1 MQTTA
6 TPIEFKNCSR
16 TFANGH
22 IGVHPLDLQIAAGE
36 TLVLLGPSGCGKTTT
51 LRLLAGLEPLDEGG
65 SIRFGDKEVSHLSI
79 EKRDIGIVFQNYALF
94 PNMNVLK
101 NITYGLNF
109 RELSKDAKRKRTE
122 DIVDMMDIR
131 ELLDRPITALSGGQ
145 RQRVALARALVIQ
158 PRVLLFDEPLSALD
172 ALLKI
177 RLREEI
183 ANLLKQLKITAV
195 YVTHDQ
201 EEAMVVGDRI
211 AVLNKG
217 RIEQIATPRE
227 IYHRP
232 QSEFVANFIGTM
244 NTVKGHR
251 QSGDFQVHNDGQL
264 FYIRPESIS
273 FDAKSQGDCKGIVQS
288 AYYLGAKTRYVID
301 IGQETP
307 IIADI
312 DSINQYS
319 VNSVIG
325 VKFSPEFLFSLD
337 Q

>member
-1 MQTTA
+1 MQINA

-51 LRLLAGLEPLDEGG
+51 LRLLAGLEPLDAGG
-65 SIRFGDKEVSHLSI
+65 GIRFGDKEVSHLSI

-94 PNMNVLK
+94 PNMNVLN
-101 NITYGLNF
+101 NIMYGLKF
-109 RELSKDAKRKRTE
+109 RNLSKKERQERTE
-122 DIVDMMDIR
+122 NIVDMMDIR
-131 ELLDRPITALSGGQ
+131 ELIHRPITALSGGQ

-158 PRVLLFDEPLSALD
+158 PSVLLFDEPLSALD

-183 ANLLKQLKITAV
+183 ANLLKQLNITAV

-201 EEAMVVGDRI
+201 EEAIVVGDRI

-217 RIEQIATPRE
+217 RVEQIATLRE

-232 QSEFVANFIGTM
+232 QSDFVANFIGTM
-244 NTVKGHR
+244 NTVKGRHHN
-251 QSGDFQVHNDGQL
+251 GEFQVHNDGEMH
-264 FYIRPESIS
+264 YIRPEGIS
-273 FDAKSQGDCKGIVQS
+273 FGAQNQGDCSGIVKT

-301 IGQETP
+301 INQQKP

-312 DSINQYS
+312 DSMSQYL
-319 VNSVIG
+319 VNSTIG
-325 VKFSPEFLFSLD
+325 VKFAPEFLFALAK
-337 Q
+337 